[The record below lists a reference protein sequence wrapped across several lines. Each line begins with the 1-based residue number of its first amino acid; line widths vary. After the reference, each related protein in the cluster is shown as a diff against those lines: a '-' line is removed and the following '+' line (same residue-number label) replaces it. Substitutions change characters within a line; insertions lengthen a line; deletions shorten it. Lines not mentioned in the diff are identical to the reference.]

1 MKDYDGGGNTQGTE
15 DPNRTDGEDVLVTR
29 ERQLRAQAPSGE
41 QASARRRQEEARRR
55 RLRQLTIAT
64 LVVVVA
70 AVVLA
75 VAATRN
81 ENGGPNGAGEALLE
95 LEGQPALGSPDAP
108 VTVVEFSDFKCPY
121 CREFTLEVFPRLKE
135 EYIDTGKV
143 RFYFINY
150 PFLAADS
157 EVAAMAAEAVFA
169 QDPEGVWPF
178 IDAVMRQQGP
188 KDEAWAT
195 PEFLTGVAAE
205 AVPGLD
211 RDRFLAALK
220 EEQFRDEIERD
231 RRIGE
236 RAGVEGVPSVFVNG
250 QLVEDWSYEG
260 LKAAIDQALAAAGA
274 SEGASR

>member
-1 MKDYDGGGNTQGTE
+1 VTKDKGLQTGRRTE
-15 DPNRTDGEDVLVTR
+15 
-29 ERQLRAQAPSGE
+29 ERASGR
-41 QASARRRQEEARRR
+41 QRRQEEVRRR

-81 ENGGPNGAGEALLE
+81 ENGGPSGAGEALLE
-95 LEGQPALGSPDAP
+95 LEGQPALGSADAP

-157 EVAAMAAEAVFA
+157 DVAAMALEAVFA

-188 KDEAWAT
+188 KDQAWAT
-195 PEFLTGVAAE
+195 PEFLTGVATE

-231 RRIGE
+231 RQIGE

-260 LKAAIDQALAAAGA
+260 LKSAIDQALAATGA